1 MTMNLDDEV
10 PAMEHAIAGTVNPWV
25 SIWTRPRETVR
36 YLLETDPE
44 RMVLV
49 LAALGGISQLL
60 DQASTRNAGD
70 TFPVTTAVLLAVLL
84 GPAIGLFSLFL
95 GSILV
100 AWTGRWMGG
109 GGSARQLRT
118 ALAWANVPLVASLLL
133 WIPLMLGV
141 GEEMFT
147 SYTPRLE
154 SSPVLAL
161 MVLLLGMVGIV
172 LAIWSL
178 VILLKGVGEVQGFSA
193 WKALGNVLL
202 AFLVVLVPIVLM
214 AVVAAIILPAA

>member
-1 MTMNLDDEV
+1 MNLDDEV
-10 PAMEHAIAGTVNPWV
+10 PAMEHAIARTVNPWV
-25 SIWTRPRETVR
+25 SVWTRPRETVR

-49 LAALGGISQLL
+49 LATLGGISQLL

-70 TFPVTTAVLLAVLL
+70 TFPATTVVLLAILL

-95 GSILV
+95 GSVLV

-109 GGSARQLRT
+109 AGSARQLRT
-118 ALAWANVPLVASLLL
+118 AIAWANVPMVAGLLV
-133 WIPLMLGV
+133 WIPLVLGV

-154 SSPVLAL
+154 ASPVLAL
-161 MVLLLGMVGIV
+161 MVLLLGMVGII

-193 WKALGNVLL
+193 WKALGNLLL

-214 AVVAAIILPAA
+214 AVVAAIVLPAA

>member
-1 MTMNLDDEV
+1 MNLDDEV
-10 PAMEHAIAGTVNPWV
+10 PAMEHAIAGTVNPWA

-49 LAALGGISQLL
+49 LAALGGVSQLL
-60 DQASTRNAGD
+60 DQAATRNAGD
-70 TFPVTTAVLLAVLL
+70 HIPAITLILLAILL
-84 GPAIGLFSLFL
+84 GPALGLFSLFL

-100 AWTGRWMGG
+100 GWTGRWMGG
-109 GGSARQLRT
+109 AGSARQLRT
-118 ALAWANVPLVASLLL
+118 AIAWANVPLVASLLL

-154 SSPVLAL
+154 ASPVLAL
-161 MVLLLGMVGIV
+161 MVLLLGVVGIV

-214 AVVAAIILPAA
+214 AVVAAIVLPAP